1 MKSVRRV
8 FGAVVV
14 ALSLSAATSASAASF
29 STDQS
34 DIWWANPPSTESG
47 WGFQLVQRNSTIFAT
62 LFVYGPSTAPTW
74 YVATLTPTA
83 TANEFSGD
91 LVTTTGPW
99 FGTVPFNPANVTV
112 RKVGTMTWT
121 VTSITTGTLQY
132 TVDGVAVT
140 KNATRQ
146 TLVAENYSGHFGGG
160 IHEIDTGCANP
171 AFNTTSENIGVLNII
186 QNGAALTMTA
196 AGNGNSCSYAGT
208 LAQFGQFGDVFGTFA
223 CANGAS
229 GSFHIFEFQVTEFS
243 INGRF
248 TAAYS
253 NPAGCQA
260 SGWLAGMKVTT
271 F

>member
-1 MKSVRRV
+1 MKSVRRA
-8 FGAVVV
+8 FATLAV
-14 ALSLSAATSASAASF
+14 ALSFTAATPAIAASF

-34 DIWWANPPSTESG
+34 DIWWANPPTTENG

-62 LFVYGPSTAPTW
+62 LFVYGPSMAPTW
-74 YVATLTPTA
+74 YVATMAPTG

-91 LVTTTGPW
+91 LVATTGPW
-99 FGTVPFNPANVTV
+99 FGTVPYNPANVTV

-121 VTSITTGTLQY
+121 ATSITTGILSY

-140 KNATRQ
+140 KQATRQ

-160 IHEIDTGCANP
+160 IHETDTGCANP
-171 AFNTTSENIGVLNII
+171 AFNTTSENIGVLNIT
-186 QNGAALTMTA
+186 QNAAALTMVA
-196 AGNGNSCSYAGT
+196 SGNGNTCSYAGT

-223 CANGAS
+223 CTNGAT
-229 GSFHIFEFQVTEFS
+229 GSFHMVEFQVTEIS
-243 INGRF
+243 VNGRF

-260 SGWLAGMKVTT
+260 TGWFAGMKVTT